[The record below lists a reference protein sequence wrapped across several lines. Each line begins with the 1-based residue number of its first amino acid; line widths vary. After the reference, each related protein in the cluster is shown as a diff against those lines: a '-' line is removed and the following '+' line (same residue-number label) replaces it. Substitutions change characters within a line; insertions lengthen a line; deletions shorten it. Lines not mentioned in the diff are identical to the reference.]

1 MCLGKETL
9 PIVEVKKPRPIDLA
23 SAASHEPTGTAISP
37 AEPGMNLISADFDV
51 VMVNRA
57 NERLYQKP
65 MVELLGK
72 KCYREFEKRD
82 EVCPYCPGTAA
93 LATGQPHEAESVGIR
108 DDGSRFNAWLRA
120 YPVQGLGDRPAGF
133 IEIVEDITQAT
144 QAERLAEIESTLR
157 VRVDGLQDVSRALR
171 EALEATLKLED
182 IDGGCV
188 FVIDPLTKEH
198 TLVVAR
204 GLSAEQVETLARTS
218 SESIRGGTMPASDL
232 ALSFDQEQSAPGPR
246 AMTAVPV
253 LYREHLL
260 AVLFLGSSAQDGLLP
275 STRAALP
282 RLAAVVEAAIARIKA
297 ERSRGDA
304 VADLEAFI
312 AAVPLA
318 VWCLDSKGNVTMWSR
333 AAEHLFGWSTAE
345 VLSRPLPF
353 IPPGQAEKF
362 GQLSEPIRRA
372 EASRGRELECV
383 RKDGMPLRIR
393 AFTAPFRD
401 VIGDASKTLAVAED
415 ITYNVAP

>member
-1 MCLGKETL
+1 M
-9 PIVEVKKPRPIDLA
+9 EVKKPKPINLA
-23 SAASHEPTGTAISP
+23 SAANQELTGTAISQP
-37 AEPGMNLISADFDV
+37 EPGMNLISADFDV

-65 MVELLGK
+65 VVELLGK

-82 EVCPYCPGTAA
+82 TVCPHCPGAAA

-133 IEIVEDITQAT
+133 IEIVEDITEPKQS
-144 QAERLAEIESTLR
+144 ERLAEIESNLR
-157 VRVDGLQDVSRALR
+157 VSLDSQQDVNRALR
-171 EALEATLKLED
+171 AALEATLMLED
-182 IDGGCV
+182 VNVGCV
-188 FVIDPLTKEH
+188 FVIDSVTKEH

-218 SESIRGGTMPASDL
+218 SESIRAGTMPASDL
-232 ALSFDQEQSAPGPR
+232 ALSFGQRQAAPEPR

-253 LYREHLL
+253 LYREQLL
-260 AVLFLGSSAQDGLLP
+260 AMLFLGSSAQSGLLP

-282 RLAAVVEAAIARIKA
+282 RLVAVLEPAIARIKA

-318 VWCLDSKGNVTMWSR
+318 VWCLDSKGKVTMWNQAAEQLFGWR
-333 AAEHLFGWSTAE
+333 AAE
-345 VLSRPLPF
+345 VLRRPLPF
-353 IPPGQAEKF
+353 IPLGQAEKF
-362 GQLSEPIRRA
+362 GQLAEPTRRA

-383 RKDGMPLRIR
+383 RKDGSPLRIR
-393 AFTAPFRD
+393 VFAAPFRD
-401 VIGDASKTLAVAED
+401 LIGDNSKTLAVAED
-415 ITYNVAP
+415 ITHNVGP